1 MELTSF
7 LTTLLTS
14 AGASVVLSSALVF
27 LARNWISERIQQGVR
42 HEYDQKLAHLNA
54 QLRNESERNALLL
67 KSSVEHEAERLR
79 FATASVG
86 QTQRAAIDRRL
97 TALETL
103 WEGVLATR
111 ENVPI
116 VMGFIDILTI
126 DEYESM
132 KDHPH
137 FKAMVGE
144 VSPEKLAAMYKDNV
158 GSRERVR
165 PYVGEYTWALVST
178 YQSIILRTALLIQLG
193 QEDSKKL
200 NWHLD
205 SDIDQLLRSALT
217 AEEMSEFEATR
228 IGKVGWIQRKFES
241 KILAAM
247 QIVISGE
254 QFGDEALRQAQR
266 MEQKVQELR
275 AGRPTSNNS
284 FKADGFAA
292 A

>member
-1 MELTSF
+1 
-7 LTTLLTS
+7 
-14 AGASVVLSSALVF
+14 V
-27 LARNWISERIQQGVR
+27 
-42 HEYDQKLAHLNA
+42 
-54 QLRNESERNALLL
+54 
-67 KSSVEHEAERLR
+67 KSSIEHEAERLR
-79 FATASVG
+79 FATASVS

-111 ENVPI
+111 ENIPI

-126 DEYESM
+126 DEYSSM

-137 FKAMVGE
+137 FKAMIGE

-178 YQSIILRTALLIQLG
+178 YQSIILRAALLVQMG

-205 SDIDQLLRSALT
+205 SGINQLLRSALT
-217 AEEMSEFEATR
+217 AEEMTEFEATR

-266 MEQKVQELR
+266 MEQKVQELKA
-275 AGRPTSNNS
+275 AGN
-284 FKADGFAA
+284 KV
-292 A
+292 

>member
-7 LTTLLTS
+7 LTTLLAS
-14 AGASVVLSSALVF
+14 ASASIVLSSALVF
-27 LARNWISERIQQGVR
+27 LARNWISERIQQSIK

-54 QLRNESERNALLL
+54 QLRNESDKNALLL
-67 KSSVEHEAERLR
+67 KSSIEHEAERLR
-79 FATASVG
+79 FATASVS

-111 ENVPI
+111 GNIPVI
-116 VMGFIDILTI
+116 MGFIDILTI
-126 DEYESM
+126 DEYSSM
-132 KDHPH
+132 KDDSQ
-137 FKAMVGE
+137 FKAMIGE
-144 VSPEKLAAMYKDNV
+144 VSQEKLAAMYMDNV

-178 YQSIILRTALLIQLG
+178 YQSIILRTAFLVQMG

-205 SDIDQLLRSALT
+205 SGINQLLRSALIE
-217 AEEMSEFEATR
+217 EEMKEFEATR

-266 MEQKVQELR
+266 MEQKVQEL
-275 AGRPTSNNS
+275 
-284 FKADGFAA
+284 KATGNKV
-292 A
+292 

>member
-27 LARNWISERIQQGVR
+27 LARNWISERIQQGIR

-54 QLRNESERNALLL
+54 QLRNESEKNALLL
-67 KSSVEHEAERLR
+67 KSSIEHEAERLR
-79 FATASVG
+79 FATSSVS
-86 QTQRAAIDRRL
+86 QTQRASIDRRL

-111 ENVPI
+111 ENAPI

-126 DEYESM
+126 DEYSSM

-178 YQSIILRTALLIQLG
+178 YQSIILRTALLVQMG

-205 SDIDQLLRSALT
+205 SGIDQLLRSALT
-217 AEEMSEFEATR
+217 AEEMSGFEATR
-228 IGKVGWIQRKFES
+228 IGKVGWIQRTFES

-247 QIVISGE
+247 QIAISGE

-266 MEQKVQELR
+266 MEQKVQEL
-275 AGRPTSNNS
+275 
-284 FKADGFAA
+284 KAVGPKV
-292 A
+292 

>member
-1 MELTSF
+1 MDLTSF

-14 AGASVVLSSALVF
+14 AGASIVLSSALVF
-27 LARNWISERIQQGVR
+27 LARNWISERIQQSIR

-54 QLRNESERNALLL
+54 QLRNESDKNALLL
-67 KSSVEHEAERLR
+67 KSSIEHEAERLR
-79 FATASVG
+79 FATTSVS
-86 QTQRAAIDRRL
+86 QTQRVAIDRRL

-111 ENVPI
+111 DNVPV

-126 DEYESM
+126 DEYSSM
-132 KDHPH
+132 KDDSQ
-137 FKAMVGE
+137 FIAMVGE
-144 VSPEKLAAMYKDNV
+144 VSHEKLAAMYKDNV

-178 YQSIILRTALLIQLG
+178 YQSIILRTAFLVQMG
-193 QEDSKKL
+193 QEDTKKL

-205 SDIDQLLRSALT
+205 SGINQLLRSALT
-217 AEEMSEFEATR
+217 GEEMKEFEATR
-228 IGKVGWIQRKFES
+228 IGKVGWIQRMFES

-266 MEQKVQELR
+266 MEQKVQEL
-275 AGRPTSNNS
+275 
-284 FKADGFAA
+284 KATGNKF
-292 A
+292 